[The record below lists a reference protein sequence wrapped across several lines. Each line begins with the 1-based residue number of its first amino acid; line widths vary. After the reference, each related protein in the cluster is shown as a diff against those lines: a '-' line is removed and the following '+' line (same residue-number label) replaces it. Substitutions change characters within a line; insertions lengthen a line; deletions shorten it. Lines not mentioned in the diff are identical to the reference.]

1 MGIAGDIALILI
13 ACVLCALIAQRL
25 GFPLL
30 LGYITAGV
38 IVGPNTSGPT
48 VGAVD
53 EIELLAD
60 IGVALLLFTIGL
72 EFPVEKLMPV
82 RHIALIGAPLQML
95 LVGAFGFGLGKLVG
109 WDWQQAVWFGALI
122 SISSTMVVL
131 KVLMGRG
138 LMETLSSKV
147 MLAILVVQDL
157 AVIPMMILLPAM
169 GDLETGMDALGV
181 ALLRA
186 GLFVGFMLL
195 VGVRFL
201 PWILYR
207 VVKWKSREL
216 FIVVVLTLGL
226 GVGYATYL
234 VGLSFAF
241 GAFLAGLVLSRS
253 EYSHDALTDMIPLRE
268 VFSLLFFASVGML
281 ISPRYLL
288 DHVGLVLGLVLAVLI
303 GKGILLGL
311 VTRAFGYRKIV
322 PLAVALSMSQVGEF
336 AFVLAREGRE
346 SGGLN
351 EDVYF
356 VVISVAVVT
365 MGLTPFSSSPA
376 YRLYRWWQG
385 NVPEDLPEVQDYPTA
400 VGRPVLLGYGS
411 LGGFVGR
418 LLKELGHS
426 PLVLD
431 SDFERVRLARE
442 AGLEAFCAEGTS
454 PEAINRLEL
463 AQASIVLLAISDRYT
478 SQVVAEQLQQMGGPS
493 VVAVGMSPEHLEDL
507 CSVGVEDVV
516 LAPLETGLEMVHQTL
531 LNLNYDELE
540 AHSLVD
546 VVRKNHYRIGSELK
560 ESRKLGGLRMEWV
573 DLTADRRGRLDE
585 LQVRS
590 QTGASIVAVI
600 RDGEL
605 IADTGASFELEV
617 GDKVAAVGSPEQ
629 RGAFKDWANEA
640 LEAQP
645 KEPLG
650 PGDICA

>member
-38 IVGPNTSGPT
+38 LVGPNTSGPT

-82 RHIALIGAPLQML
+82 RNIALFGAPLQML
-95 LVGAFGFGLGKLVG
+95 LVGGLGFGLGRLVG

-131 KVLMGRG
+131 KVLMSRG

-147 MLAILVVQDL
+147 MLAILVIQDL

-169 GDLETGMDALGV
+169 GDLETGLDALGV

-186 GLFVGFMLL
+186 ALFVGFMLL
-195 VGVRFL
+195 VGARFL
-201 PWILYR
+201 PWFLRR
-207 VVKWKSREL
+207 VVKWQSREL

-241 GAFLAGLVLSRS
+241 GAFLAGLVLSRD

-288 DHVGLVLGLVLAVLI
+288 DHLGLVLGLVVAVLV

-376 YRLYRWWQG
+376 YRMYQWWRG
-385 NVPEDLPEVQDYPTA
+385 NIPEELPQVEDYPTA

-411 LGGFVGR
+411 LGRFAGR
-418 LLKELGHS
+418 LLSELGHS
-426 PLVLD
+426 PLVVD

-454 PEAINRLEL
+454 PDAIDRLEL

-478 SQVVAEQLQQMGGPS
+478 SQVVAEQLQKMGGPS

-507 CSVGVEDVV
+507 CAVGVEDVV

-531 LNLNYDELE
+531 LHLNYDDIE

-546 VVRKNHYRIGSELK
+546 VVRKNHYRLGSPLRDLHGLSE
-560 ESRKLGGLRMEWV
+560 LRMEWV
-573 DLTADRRGRLDE
+573 EITGDREGRLDE

-590 QTGASIVAVI
+590 KTGASVVAVI

-605 IADTGASFELEV
+605 KPETGPSFVLQAN
-617 GDKVAAVGSPEQ
+617 DKVAVVGGPEQ
-629 RGAFKDWANEA
+629 RATFKAWA
-640 LEAQP
+640 Q
-645 KEPLG
+645 
-650 PGDICA
+650 DV